1 MMARHMGSE
10 PIPARRV
17 RVLVVGGGRLGGA
30 LALSLSARG
39 WPVSVL
45 SRTEEGRRRVQQLGL
60 KSATPRHLTQ
70 ARVALLCVPDK
81 AVPEVARE
89 LARTLGRGAALVHCA
104 GALSLK
110 ALGAPRGRPLGS
122 FHPLCA
128 VSDPRDPLAGH
139 AVALSTHSRAL
150 KAVLRRMAE
159 DLRLQ
164 VLEVPEG
171 RRAAYHAGAVLGAGC
186 AAALMSVAV
195 EALGHAGIAEDQALT
210 ALLALMRSTLRGVE
224 ARGVVRGLT
233 GPIVRGDADV
243 VAAHLA
249 ALPPE
254 PAEVYRLLSQRA
266 LRLVGSRLTPEARA
280 DLTKLLNER

>member
-1 MMARHMGSE
+1 MGSE

-45 SRTEEGRRRVQQLGL
+45 SRTEVGRRRVQPLGL
-60 KSATPRHLTQ
+60 KPATPRHLAQ
-70 ARVALLCVPDK
+70 ARVALLCVPDQ

-89 LARTLGRGAALVHCA
+89 LARTLGPGAALVHCA

-110 ALGAPRGRPLGS
+110 ALGRPRGRPLGS

-128 VSDPRDPLAGH
+128 VSDPRDSLAGH
-139 AVALSTHSRAL
+139 AVALSTRSRAL

-171 RRAAYHAGAVLGAGC
+171 RRAAYHAGAVLSAGC
-186 AAALMSVAV
+186 AAALLSVAV
-195 EALGHAGIAEDQALT
+195 EALGHAGIPEDQALQ
-210 ALLALMRSTLRGVE
+210 ALLSLMRSTLRGVE
-224 ARGVVRGLT
+224 TRGVVRGLT
-233 GPIVRGDADV
+233 GPIVRGDASV

-266 LRLVGSRLTPEARA
+266 LRLAGSRLSPDARA